1 LSFLFQ
7 NSRLT
12 RFEELQDIINK
23 NKSKTNKSQKVKELL
38 EVSGLTE
45 SNSEGQGQ
53 GQPHIEYADNES
65 DGPLVDQLYRSSRHK
80 PLDGSNASYWDQ
92 D

>member
-1 LSFLFQ
+1 M
-7 NSRLT
+7 N

-23 NKSKTNKSQKVKELL
+23 NKSKTKSKKEKELL
-38 EVSGLTE
+38 EVSGLSE

-53 GQPHIEYADNES
+53 PRIEYADDQS
-65 DGPLVDQLYRSSRHK
+65 DGPIVDQLYRSSRHK
-80 PLDGSNASYWDQ
+80 PLDGSNATYWDP

>member
-1 LSFLFQ
+1 MSLLFQ

-23 NKSKTNKSQKVKELL
+23 NKSKANKSQKEKELL
-38 EVSGLTE
+38 EVSGLSE
-45 SNSEGQGQ
+45 SGEGQ
-53 GQPHIEYADNES
+53 GQPHIEYADDQS
-65 DGPLVDQLYRSSRHK
+65 DSPIVDQLYRSSRHK

>member
-1 LSFLFQ
+1 MSFLFQ

-53 GQPHIEYADNES
+53 GQPHIEYADDQS
-65 DGPLVDQLYRSSRHK
+65 DGPLTNELYKPKHR
-80 PLDGSNASYWDQ
+80 PLDGTNASYWD
-92 D
+92 